1 MTVLTT
7 TATTADVPK
16 VRGRLAALLFSRDAL
31 MTYILVVILL
41 SAALLVP
48 RFAQPRTAT
57 FLLLDVIAILLMAM
71 PMTLVMIN
79 GDIDLSVAS
88 VAGLSSAVLGVL
100 YDGGTNFW
108 LAVVICLLV
117 GAAAGAFNGLLTTY
131 VGLPALAVTIGTLAL
146 FRGLALVVIG
156 DRAVAKF
163 PTEATQYVT
172 GVLGG
177 TGIPQ
182 IMIPVGL
189 VIVVFAAV
197 LHMTPFG
204 RGLYALGNSAE
215 AARFVGIDTRRS
227 RYYAL
232 LASGTVAALAGIF
245 WTLRYSSARS
255 DNATGLELA
264 VIAAVVLGGVSVFG
278 GKGSVWGSVMGVL
291 IVGSVN
297 YALRLNR
304 IPEVVLVTITGL
316 LLIASVVAPSIG
328 AAWNSWRHR
337 RRLARDL
344 GPTPPPAPS
353 APERKQ
359 P

>member
-1 MTVLTT
+1 MTSTSSPARGASSDTLRRLLT
-7 TATTADVPK
+7 
-16 VRGRLAALLFSRDAL
+16 SRAAL
-31 MTYILVVILL
+31 MTYILV
-41 SAALLVP
+41 ALLVFASVMVP

-88 VAGLSSAVLGVL
+88 VAGLSSASLGVL
-100 YDGGTNFW
+100 YAVGMPFW
-108 LAVVICLLV
+108 WAVVVCLLI
-117 GAAAGAFNGLLTTY
+117 GLACGLFNGLMTAY

-156 DRAVAKF
+156 DNAIANFPDGAKEF
-163 PTEATQYVT
+163 ATGT
-172 GVLGG
+172 IGE
-177 TGIPQ
+177 TGIPVF
-182 IMIPVGL
+182 MIL
-189 VIVVFAAV
+189 VAVIIAVFAVV

-204 RGLYALGNSAE
+204 RGLYALGNSME
-215 AARFVGIDTRRS
+215 AAHFVGVNTRLS
-227 RYYAL
+227 RLYTL
-232 LASGTVAALAGIF
+232 VASGFIASLAGIF

-278 GKGSVWGSVMGVL
+278 GKGSIWGSVTGVL
-291 IVGSVN
+291 IIGVIN

-316 LLIASVVAPSIG
+316 LLIVSVVAPSLMG
-328 AAWNSWRHR
+328 SWSEWRHR
-337 RRLARDL
+337 RRRSRDARPENITTAGAL
-344 GPTPPPAPS
+344 S
-353 APERKQ
+353 A
-359 P
+359 

>member
-1 MTVLTT
+1 MTEIESS
-7 TATTADVPK
+7 AP
-16 VRGRLAALLFSRDAL
+16 VRSPRRPLGMSRFLLGRDAL
-31 MTYILVVILL
+31 MTYILVVILITA
-41 SAALLVP
+41 SVMVP

-57 FLLLDVIAILLMAM
+57 FMLLDVVAILLMAM

-100 YDGGTNFW
+100 YDGGMSFG
-108 LAVVICLLV
+108 LAMVICLVV
-117 GAAAGAFNGLLTTY
+117 GAACGAFNGLVTAY
-131 VGLPALAVTIGTLAL
+131 IGLPALAVTIGTLAL

-156 DRAVAKF
+156 DRAVARF
-163 PTEATQYVT
+163 PAEATQYVT
-172 GVLGG
+172 GVIGN

-182 IMIPVGL
+182 VMIPVGVL
-189 VIVVFAAV
+189 IVAFAVA

-204 RGLYALGNSAE
+204 RGLFALGNSLE
-215 AARFVGIDTRRS
+215 AARFVGINTRRS
-227 RYYAL
+227 RFTSL
-232 LASGTVAALAGIF
+232 LASGMVAAMAGIF

-278 GKGSVWGSVMGVL
+278 GKGSIWGSVMGVL
-291 IVGSVN
+291 IVGTIN

-316 LLIASVVAPSIG
+316 LLITSVVAPSIG
-328 AAWNSWRHR
+328 ASWSSWRHR
-337 RRLARDL
+337 RRRNRDVS
-344 GPTPPPAPS
+344 PTLTTGAVG
-353 APERKQ
+353 A
-359 P
+359 

>member
-1 MTVLTT
+1 MTTVV
-7 TATTADVPK
+7 ATPRESR
-16 VRGRLAALLFSRDAL
+16 RGDLAR
-31 MTYILVVILL
+31 ILL
-41 SAALLVP
+41 SRGAIMTYLLVALIIFVTIMVP

-57 FLLLDVIAILLMAM
+57 FMLLDVIATLLMAM

-100 YDGGTNFW
+100 YDGGMGFG
-108 LAVVICLLV
+108 LAVVICLV
-117 GAAAGAFNGLLTTY
+117 IGLLCGFVNGFLSAY

-156 DRAVAKF
+156 DRAVANF
-163 PTEATQYVT
+163 PEAATSYVT
-172 GVLGG
+172 GTIGS

-182 IMIPVGL
+182 VMIPVA
-189 VIVVFAAV
+189 VIIALFAVA

-204 RGLYALGNSAE
+204 RGLFALGNSLE
-215 AARFVGIDTRRS
+215 AARFAGINTKRS
-227 RYYAL
+227 RLYSL
-232 LASGTVAALAGIF
+232 MASGFVAALAGIF

-255 DNATGLELA
+255 DNATGLELM

-278 GKGSVWGSVMGVL
+278 GKGSIWGSVCGVL
-291 IVGSVN
+291 IIGVVN

-316 LLIASVVAPSIG
+316 LLIISVVAPSLW
-328 AAWNSWRHR
+328 ASASQWRHR
-337 RRLARDL
+337 RRRQPDP
-344 GPTPPPAPS
+344 GPTNNIAGETS
-353 APERKQ
+353 V
-359 P
+359 